1 MKKNKTTFLLN
12 EIMTEKPKDN
22 SNIIF
27 AFVWGFVI
35 AMCAG
40 IYLIS
45 SLMSI

>member
-1 MKKNKTTFLLN
+1 MKHTNLTN

-35 AMCAG
+35 AMCAMIWVFTSVVEG
-40 IYLIS
+40 
-45 SLMSI
+45 LM